1 MIFEIIRSCI
11 IEYFGLN
18 FIPQTVAELIQWIV
32 VVTLCII
39 IVISV
44 IKMFFFIVKQLM
56 SGKI

>member
-1 MIFEIIRSCI
+1 MYEIIRSCI

-18 FIPQTVAELIQWIV
+18 YVPQTVTELIQWII

-56 SGKI
+56 TGKI

>member
-1 MIFEIIRSCI
+1 MIFDIIRSCI

-56 SGKI
+56 SGRI